1 MQIIYNTE
9 LNRFEVHGPA
19 GVEYADRDYQKCI
32 TYRMA
37 VEAAQ

>member
-1 MQIIYNTE
+1 MQIIYNPD
-9 LNRFEVHGPA
+9 FDIYEVHGPA
-19 GVEYADRDYQKCI
+19 GIEYADRDYQKCI